1 VSNYNLQ
8 GSEIFS
14 DKGRLVATLDSNG
27 NIVMAPGMAGPHS
40 HGVREFVENLRSAV
54 GHIEQAENSVVK
66 ENLTTETPV
75 GTLPGMNEQTFEEWS
90 VDTIAEED
98 LPPFSK
104 ELGINTPG
112 FAEYIKQHNFNEPQT
127 EALVK
132 RLSE

>member
-1 VSNYNLQ
+1 MQ

-27 NIVMAPGMAGPHS
+27 NVVMAPGMAGPHS

-54 GHIEQAENSVVK
+54 GHIEQTENSVVK
-66 ENLTTETPV
+66 ENLTTEGQMV
-75 GTLPGMNEQTFEEWS
+75 MNELTFEEWS